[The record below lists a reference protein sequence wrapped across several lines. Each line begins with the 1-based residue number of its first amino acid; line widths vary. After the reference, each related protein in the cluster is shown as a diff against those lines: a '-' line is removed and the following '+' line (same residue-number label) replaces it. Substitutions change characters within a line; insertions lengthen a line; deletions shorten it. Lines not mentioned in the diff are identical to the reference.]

1 MKKGVNIKMKI
12 FEILL
17 LDDDINDLILIEN
30 FFQPIGGIVT
40 FTENVKDAVNILES
54 ANPTLSLISLKL
66 AHTDNWYLLKQIR
79 KNLVPIIG
87 LSEQGHAFWMKEGRL
102 HGINAYLEKP
112 LDCRNIIKY
121 LPSALAQAWA
131 FNKNRSNVGIAQCLR

>member
-1 MKKGVNIKMKI
+1 MTI
-12 FEILL
+12 FQILL

-40 FTENVKDAVNILES
+40 YTANVDDAFNFLKT
-54 ANPTLSLISLKL
+54 AKPTLSLISLKL
-66 AHTDNWYLLKQIR
+66 AHRDNWNLLRQIK
-79 KNLVPIIG
+79 KNWVPIIG
-87 LSEQGHAFWMKEGRL
+87 LAEQGHAFWMKEGRL

-112 LDCRNIIKY
+112 LDCKNIIKY

-131 FNKNRSNVGIAQCLR
+131 FNKNGLNNVTAERFR